1 VLGTALTLGTSL
13 GAIDLLGTLDG
24 FELSDGKKLIL
35 GVPDGDAD
43 GVVDGLTETLGI

>member
-1 VLGTALTLGTSL
+1 VLGTGLTLGTVL

-24 FELSDGKKLIL
+24 LELSEGEKLIL
-35 GVPDGDAD
+35 GVPDGDSD